1 MDSRVNFNWKAIS
14 SSVRSGLALVG
25 PLGKLFLP
33 VAVIAFVPTFLA
45 GVISNKTLLLFITFT
60 GIRRV
65 TAWVADLFTFFWYVN
80 MSRIA
85 ELEGEKRWSSAGGY
99 VIFGTLASLFGGLVA
114 MAVCMATARPLL
126 RLLEVLYQ
134 QRLVTE
140 I

>member
-1 MDSRVNFNWKAIS
+1 M
-14 SSVRSGLALVG
+14 
-25 PLGKLFLP
+25 
-33 VAVIAFVPTFLA
+33 A
-45 GVISNKTLLLFITFT
+45 GVISNKTLLVFITFT

-99 VIFGTLASLFGGLVA
+99 VIWGTLASLFGGLVA

-126 RLLEVLYQ
+126 RLLTPPVADQDLIVDLGSNALIIAEH
-134 QRLVTE
+134 RSFCKMTA
-140 I
+140 